1 VKREAAPR
9 ARSGVE
15 LPAGRSASA
24 LLHGLLAEA
33 CARFP
38 QALQAAQLPARA
50 ADFRKHFPD
59 ILPRFEAA
67 RASSAQRGEIAR
79 FLFGASQDALRWCD
93 AHGERPLADA
103 LADAVAAARNQNAP
117 GDAHAPAAAHSPAT
131 ADAHSPGDARDPRGA
146 EDAGSAHSPAETR
159 RLLPSVP
166 FEGRSFRGAALREL
180 GALLCERGLCTP
192 AVAESLNWV
201 AERAGRDGLSLAGRR
216 FAVLGAGAELAPT
229 PLLLEAGAEVL
240 WIDVAAPPHA
250 LRQMSGARL
259 HWSAEAGD
267 LLQQPLQIAAQLARF
282 ARTGPLDLGLYAY
295 APGRGREWRLAGVMN
310 ALVNALPPE
319 ARRSA
324 SLLVSPTS
332 PVLLEETALAAEAQR
347 RATRPAWQALLEAAG
362 VLGRGGGHAQV
373 AGARVTRSVVALQ
386 GASYQ
391 AAQYLEKLL
400 AAETWR
406 AHGPPR
412 GAAPFPVSANVA
424 GITLT
429 RSLSHPLFDA
439 GFEGARA
446 FGCQAFAPQT
456 TRALCGLLSL
466 HDLLAPADAARL
478 GPRHIHG
485 GVFALP
491 YPINPAIQTAALIGL
506 ARRPTLLT
514 ALLRRG

>member
-1 VKREAAPR
+1 MKRGAAR

-15 LPAGRSASA
+15 LPPGRSASA

-38 QALQAAQLPARA
+38 QALAAAQLPARA
-50 ADFRKHFPD
+50 ADFRKRFPD

-67 RASSAQRGEIAR
+67 RAASAQRGEIAR
-79 FLFGASQDALRWCD
+79 FLFGASQAALRWCD

-103 LADAVAAARNQNAP
+103 LADAIANTRNRSAPTTEAQPLAEARHPSAQSA
-117 GDAHAPAAAHSPAT
+117 GGTGEA
-131 ADAHSPGDARDPRGA
+131 GA
-146 EDAGSAHSPAETR
+146 R

-166 FEGRSFRGAALREL
+166 FEGRSFRGAELREL

-192 AVAESLNWV
+192 AVAESLNWI

-240 WIDVAAPPHA
+240 WIDLAAPPHA
-250 LRQMSGARL
+250 LRQMSAGNTGRAGRL
-259 HWSAEAGD
+259 HWQAEAGD
-267 LLQQPLQIAAQLARF
+267 LLQQPLEIAAQLARF
-282 ARTGPLDLGLYAY
+282 AESGPLDIGLYAY

-324 SLLVSPTS
+324 SLLISPTS

-347 RATRPAWQALLEAAG
+347 RATRPAWQALLESAG
-362 VLGRGGGHAQV
+362 LLGRGGGHTQV

-406 AHGPPR
+406 AHGPPQSP
-412 GAAPFPVSANVA
+412 APFPVSANVA

-446 FGCQAFAPQT
+446 FGCLAFAPQT

-466 HDLLAPADAARL
+466 HDLLNPAAARL

>member
-1 VKREAAPR
+1 MKRGAEPR

-15 LPAGRSASA
+15 LPPGRSASA

-38 QALQAAQLPARA
+38 RALAAAQLPERA
-50 ADFRKHFPD
+50 ADFRKRFPD

-67 RASSAQRGEIAR
+67 RAASAQRSEIAR
-79 FLFGASQDALRWCD
+79 FLFGASQAALRWCD
-93 AHGERPLADA
+93 AQGERPLADA
-103 LADAVAAARNQNAP
+103 LADAIANARNRSAP
-117 GDAHAPAAAHSPAT
+117 
-131 ADAHSPGDARDPRGA
+131 ADAHSPAAQPPGDSRSPGA
-146 EDAGSAHSPAETR
+146 ESARHASTGEAAAR
-159 RLLPSVP
+159 RLLPGVP
-166 FEGRSFRGAALREL
+166 FEGRSFRGAELREL

-192 AVAESLNWV
+192 AVATSLNWI

-240 WIDVAAPPHA
+240 WIDLAAPPHA
-250 LRQMSGARL
+250 LRQMSAGRL
-259 HWSAEAGD
+259 HWQAEAGD
-267 LLQQPLQIAAQLARF
+267 LLQQPLAIAAQLARF
-282 ARTGPLDLGLYAY
+282 AESGPLDIGLYAY

-347 RATRPAWQALLEAAG
+347 RATRPAWQALLESAG
-362 VLGRGGGHAQV
+362 LLGRGGGHTQV
-373 AGARVTRSVVALQ
+373 ASARVTRSVVALQ

-406 AHGPPR
+406 AHGPPQSP
-412 GAAPFPVSANVA
+412 APFPVSANVA

-446 FGCQAFAPQT
+446 FGCLAFAPQT

-466 HDLLAPADAARL
+466 HDLLNPAAPRL

>member
-1 VKREAAPR
+1 MKRGGKPVKRGAAPR
-9 ARSGVE
+9 ARRGVE

-24 LLHGLLAEA
+24 LLHGLLSEA

-38 QALQAAQLPARA
+38 QALEAAQLPARA
-50 ADFRKHFPD
+50 ADFRKRFPD

-67 RASSAQRGEIAR
+67 RAASAQRSEIAR
-79 FLFGASQDALRWCD
+79 FLFGASQAALRWCD

-103 LADAVAAARNQNAP
+103 LADAITAAHNRSAP
-117 GDAHAPAAAHSPAT
+117 AHSPTAT
-131 ADAHSPGDARDPRGA
+131 QPHADARNPLGA
-146 EDAGSAHSPAETR
+146 EITGRAGSASEAAAR
-159 RLLPSVP
+159 RLLPGVP

-192 AVAESLNWV
+192 AVAESLNWI

-240 WIDVAAPPHA
+240 WIDLAAPPHA
-250 LRQMSGARL
+250 LRQMSAGRL
-259 HWSAEAGD
+259 HWPAEAGD
-267 LLQQPLQIAAQLARF
+267 LLQQPLEIAAQLARF
-282 ARTGPLDLGLYAY
+282 AESGPLDLGLYAY
-295 APGRGREWRLAGVMN
+295 APGRGREWRLAAAMN

-347 RATRPAWQALLEAAG
+347 RATRPTWQALLEAAG
-362 VLGRGGGHAQV
+362 VLGRGGGHTQV
-373 AGARVTRSVVALQ
+373 ASARVTRSVVALQ

-406 AHGPPR
+406 AHGPPQSP
-412 GAAPFPVSANVA
+412 APFPVSANVA

-446 FGCQAFAPQT
+446 FGCLAFAPQT

-466 HDLLAPADAARL
+466 HDLLNPAAARL

>member
-1 VKREAAPR
+1 MKRGAAQ

-15 LPAGRSASA
+15 LPPGRSASA

-38 QALQAAQLPARA
+38 QALAAAQLPARA
-50 ADFRKHFPD
+50 ADFRKRFPD

-67 RASSAQRGEIAR
+67 RAASAQRGEIAR
-79 FLFGASQDALRWCD
+79 FLFGASQAALRWCD

-103 LADAVAAARNQNAP
+103 LAEAIANARNRSAPTTEAQPLAEARHSSAQSAGGAGEAAA
-117 GDAHAPAAAHSPAT
+117 
-131 ADAHSPGDARDPRGA
+131 
-146 EDAGSAHSPAETR
+146 R

-166 FEGRSFRGAALREL
+166 FEGRSFRGAELHEL

-192 AVAESLNWV
+192 AVAESLNWI
-201 AERAGRDGLSLAGRR
+201 AERAGRDGLGLAGRR
-216 FAVLGAGAELAPT
+216 FAVLGASAELAPT

-240 WIDVAAPPHA
+240 WIDLAAPPHA
-250 LRQMSGARL
+250 LRQMSAGNTGRAGRL
-259 HWSAEAGD
+259 HWQAEAGD
-267 LLQQPLQIAAQLARF
+267 LLQQPLEIAAQLARF
-282 ARTGPLDLGLYAY
+282 AESGPLDIGLYAY

-319 ARRSA
+319 ARRSV
-324 SLLVSPTS
+324 SLLISPTS

-347 RATRPAWQALLEAAG
+347 RATRPAWQALLESAG
-362 VLGRGGGHAQV
+362 LLGRGGGHTQV

-406 AHGPPR
+406 AHGPPQSP
-412 GAAPFPVSANVA
+412 APFPVSANVA

-446 FGCQAFAPQT
+446 FGCLAFAPQT

-466 HDLLAPADAARL
+466 HDLLNPAADRL

>member
-1 VKREAAPR
+1 MKRRAEPR

-15 LPAGRSASA
+15 LPPGRSASA
-24 LLHGLLAEA
+24 LLHELLAEV

-38 QALQAAQLPARA
+38 QALAAAQFPERA
-50 ADFRKHFPD
+50 ADFRKRFPD

-67 RASSAQRGEIAR
+67 RAASAQRSEIAR
-79 FLFGASQDALRWCD
+79 FLFGASQAALRWCD

-103 LADAVAAARNQNAP
+103 LADAIANAR
-117 GDAHAPAAAHSPAT
+117 HRSAPAEAQSPA
-131 ADAHSPGDARDPRGA
+131 AQPAGDSRNPGA
-146 EDAGSAHSPAETR
+146 ESARHASGGEAGAR
-159 RLLPSVP
+159 RLLPGVP
-166 FEGRSFRGAALREL
+166 FEGRSFRGAELREL

-192 AVAESLNWV
+192 AVAESLNWI
-201 AERAGRDGLSLAGRR
+201 AERAGREGLSLAGRR

-240 WIDVAAPPHA
+240 WIDLAAPPHA
-250 LRQMSGARL
+250 LRQMSAAGAGRL
-259 HWSAEAGD
+259 HWQAEAGD
-267 LLQQPLQIAAQLARF
+267 LLQQPLAIAAQLARF
-282 ARTGPLDLGLYAY
+282 AKFGPLDIGLYAY

-347 RATRPAWQALLEAAG
+347 RATRPAWQALLESAG
-362 VLGRGGGHAQV
+362 LLGSGGGHTQV
-373 AGARVTRSVVALQ
+373 ANARVTRSVVALQ

-406 AHGPPR
+406 AHGPPQ
-412 GAAPFPVSANVA
+412 APAPFPVSANVA

-446 FGCQAFAPQT
+446 FGCLAFAPQT

-466 HDLLAPADAARL
+466 HDLLDPAAAARL